1 MTFHGAKMKL
11 DFEANMDFNAFKDG
25 KSRVAK
31 FDITEGKWVKNVR
44 FFESYIEAVSFC
56 CD

>member
-31 FDITEGKWVKNVR
+31 FDITEGKWVINVR